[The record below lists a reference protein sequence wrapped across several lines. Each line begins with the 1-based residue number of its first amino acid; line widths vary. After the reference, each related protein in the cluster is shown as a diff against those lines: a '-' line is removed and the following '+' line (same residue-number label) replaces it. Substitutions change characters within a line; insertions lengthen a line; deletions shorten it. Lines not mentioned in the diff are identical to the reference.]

1 LPAET
6 VVAWVKA
13 FHIIF
18 VVTWFAG
25 LFYLP
30 RLFVYHSAG
39 DLTPREEERFRT
51 MERRLYAITTLGG
64 TLAVGFGLW
73 LLFGWFWPPP
83 FWLRLKLVL
92 VALLVVYHISCGVM
106 VRRFAR
112 GTNRRPPVFYRLWNE
127 IPSLFLIAIV
137 LLAVLRPDRM

>member
-1 LPAET
+1 ML
-6 VVAWVKA
+6 WVKA

-18 VVTWFAG
+18 VVAWFAG

-39 DLTPREEERFRT
+39 DLGPREEERFRT

-64 TLAVGFGLW
+64 ALAVTFGLW

-92 VALLVVYHISCGVM
+92 VALLVLYHLSCGWLL
-106 VRRFAR
+106 RRFAR
-112 GTNRRPPVFYRLWNE
+112 GENRFPPRFYRLWNE
-127 IPSLFLIAIV
+127 IPSLFLVAIV
-137 LLAVLRPDRM
+137 LLAVIRPYGV

>member
-1 LPAET
+1 ML
-6 VVAWVKA
+6 WVKA
-13 FHIIF
+13 FHSIF

-39 DLTPREEERFRT
+39 DLGPREEERFRT

-64 TLAVGFGLW
+64 TLAVAFGLW

-92 VALLVVYHISCGVM
+92 VALLVLYHLSCGWLL
-106 VRRFAR
+106 RRFAR
-112 GTNRRPPVFYRLWNE
+112 GENRFSPRFYRWWNE
-127 IPSLFLIAIV
+127 IPSLLLTAIV
-137 LLAVLRPDRM
+137 LLAVIRPYGV

>member
-1 LPAET
+1 ML
-6 VVAWVKA
+6 WVKA

-39 DLTPREEERFRT
+39 DLGPREEERFRT

-64 TLAVGFGLW
+64 ALAVTFGLW
-73 LLFGWFWPPP
+73 LLFGWFCPPP

-92 VALLVVYHISCGVM
+92 VALLVLYHLSCGWLL
-106 VRRFAR
+106 RRFAR
-112 GTNRRPPVFYRLWNE
+112 GENRFSPRFYRWWNE
-127 IPSLFLIAIV
+127 IPSLLLVAIV
-137 LLAVLRPDRM
+137 LLAVIRPYGV

>member
-1 LPAET
+1 ML
-6 VVAWVKA
+6 WVKA

-39 DLTPREEERFRT
+39 DLGPREEERFRT
-51 MERRLYAITTLGG
+51 MERRLYALTTLGG
-64 TLAVGFGLW
+64 ALAVTFGLW

-92 VALLVVYHISCGVM
+92 VALLVLYHLSCGWLL
-106 VRRFAR
+106 RRFAR
-112 GTNRRPPVFYRLWNE
+112 GENRFSPRFYRWWNE
-127 IPSLFLIAIV
+127 IPSLLLVAIV
-137 LLAVLRPDRM
+137 LLAVIRPYGV

>member
-1 LPAET
+1 VL
-6 VVAWVKA
+6 WVKA

-39 DLTPREEERFRT
+39 DLGPREEERFRT

-64 TLAVGFGLW
+64 TLAVAFGLW
-73 LLFGWFWPPP
+73 LLFGGFWPPP

-92 VALLVVYHISCGVM
+92 VALLVLYHLSCGWLL
-106 VRRFAR
+106 RRFAR
-112 GTNRRPPVFYRLWNE
+112 GENRFSPRFYRWWNE
-127 IPSLFLIAIV
+127 IPSLLLVAIV
-137 LLAVLRPDRM
+137 LLAVIRPYGV